1 MITVSFDVD
10 AQDFRDFGAV
20 EYLLHLQTQD
30 KITSLEFLFEN
41 ANKIEHSQHYKYET
55 MTFVVRYNFYL
66 SSGDETMY
74 HLKYTK

>member
-10 AQDFRDFGAV
+10 AQDFREFGAV
-20 EYLLHLQTQD
+20 EYLLHLQTLD

-55 MTFVVRYNFYL
+55 MTFVVRYSFYL
-66 SSGDETMY
+66 SSGNETMY
-74 HLKYTK
+74 HLKYTQ